1 MVLRAKLRS
10 AKANSRV
17 QRAKISPE
25 SADFRPQWPMGGTE
39 GRTDGRTDG
48 RTEGR
53 LEIHPFVL
61 QDIVPLGPLPKKGI
75 ERAVSG

>member
-17 QRAKISPE
+17 QRAKIKPE
-25 SADFRPQWPMGGTE
+25 SADFRPQWPMGGQKDGQTE
-39 GRTDGRTDG
+39 GWM
-48 RTEGR
+48 EGC